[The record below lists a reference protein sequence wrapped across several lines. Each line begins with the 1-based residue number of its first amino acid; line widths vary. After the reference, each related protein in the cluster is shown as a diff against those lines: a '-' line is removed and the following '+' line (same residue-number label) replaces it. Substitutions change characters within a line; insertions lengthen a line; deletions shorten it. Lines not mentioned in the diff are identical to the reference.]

1 MMKSTFTFLIACI
14 ALSAVAQTD
23 IYVQA
28 NGYYTD
34 NADIELFQ
42 LGAEA
47 GISFEKWDIA
57 ALVSRGFTLDIAGLS
72 AQPSNNTLAGAVLA
86 RKVNLKIIGLRFPLI
101 VGMNDV
107 SLEGGVDPGGELTI
121 SPGAQLC
128 IGKYRTQ
135 LGLGY
140 QYFWTPD
147 AEFDAYN
154 SGSLSAFVRF
164 KLF

>member
-1 MMKSTFTFLIACI
+1 MKSIFTFLIACI
-14 ALSAVAQTD
+14 ALSASAQTD

-28 NGYYTD
+28 NAFYAD
-34 NADIELFQ
+34 NTDIELLQ

-47 GISFEKWDIA
+47 GLSLKKWDIA
-57 ALVSRGFTLDIAGLS
+57 GLVSRSLTLDIEGLT
-72 AQPSNNTLAGAVLA
+72 AQPSHSTFAGAVLA

-107 SLEGGVDPGGELTI
+107 SIEGTVGPDAEFTI

-135 LGLGY
+135 LGVGY

-147 AEFDAYN
+147 AAFDAYN

-164 KLF
+164 NLF